1 MHDSLTGNAR
11 RPRTRRHLYWLA
23 GAAMAAT
30 ALAVAGCSTG
40 STSPGAN
47 TAATAATGGNTAA
60 SGGTKLILLE
70 LPFPCG
76 LNDYATQTCNGAEA
90 AAKDLPA
97 GYSFGIKTS
106 LNYTDTTSFNAVIQT
121 SLQLKPAGLI
131 VFANGV
137 AAQTPYLNRGCAQGV
152 KVIWY
157 DTPGTGVTC
166 ALSLIAPNHYQLGV
180 QAGKYLIAHPP
191 ANGSKQVAIVSQ
203 QPGEFRSNDLRV
215 SGFTKTVEAAGYTV
229 VQTVVSTNDLDQTRT
244 GVTNMLTAHPGIGA
258 VFAANGPLGDGAAEA
273 LRGNHSVVLLTT
285 DGNLTDIPMVENGTF
300 AADVAQDPY
309 NGGKTAVE
317 YMLKV
322 LQGQTVPTQYL
333 EPYLV
338 VSRANAKAYIA
349 AGGMH

>member
-1 MHDSLTGNAR
+1 MHNSLTGNAR
-11 RPRTRRHLYWLA
+11 RPRARRHLWCLA
-23 GAAMAAT
+23 GAVTATT
-30 ALAVAGCSTG
+30 ALAAVGCSTG
-40 STSPGAN
+40 TSAGAN
-47 TAATAATGGNTAA
+47 AAAPAGAAGNTAA

-76 LNDYATQTCNGAEA
+76 LNDYATQTCDGAQA
-90 AAKDLPA
+90 AAKDLPG
-97 GYSFGIKTS
+97 GYSFAIKTS
-106 LNYTDTTSFNAVIQT
+106 LNYTDTASFNAVIQT

-191 ANGSKQVAIVSQ
+191 ANRSKEVAIVSQ
-203 QPGEFRSNDLRV
+203 QPGEFHSNDLRV

-244 GVTNMLTAHPGIGA
+244 GVTNMLTAHPGVGA

-273 LRGNHSVVLLTT
+273 LRANHSVILLTT
-285 DGNLTDIPMVENGTF
+285 DGNLSDIPMVENGTF

-338 VSRANAKAYIA
+338 VSRANARSYVS
-349 AGGMH
+349 AGGMR

>member
-1 MHDSLTGNAR
+1 MCDSLPGNAS
-11 RPRTRRHLYWLA
+11 RPRARRHLFWLA
-23 GAAMAAT
+23 CAVTAAT

-40 STSPGAN
+40 STSAGVN
-47 TAATAATGGNTAA
+47 TAAN
-60 SGGTKLILLE
+60 GGTKLILLE

-76 LNDYATQTCNGAEA
+76 LNNYATQTCDGAQA
-90 AAKDLPA
+90 AARDLPA
-97 GYSFGIKTS
+97 GYSFAIKTS
-106 LNYTDTTSFNAVIQT
+106 LNYTDTASFNANIQT
-121 SLQLKPAGLI
+121 SLMLRPAGLI

-157 DTPGTGVTC
+157 DTPGTGVPC

-191 ANGSKQVAIVSQ
+191 ANGSKEVAIVSQ

-244 GVTNMLTAHPGIGA
+244 GVTNMLTAHPGTGA

-285 DGNLTDIPMVENGTF
+285 DGNLTDVPMVENGTF

-322 LQGQTVPTQYL
+322 LHGQAVPTQYL

-338 VSRANAKAYIA
+338 VSRANAKSYVS
-349 AGGMH
+349 AGGMR